1 MAQTKITAKAL
12 DEPARKILE
21 IPAGLKPYFQEYDV
35 SALDPQSAADL
46 VIQRT
51 LEFGTWNEV
60 RWLFGFYG
68 YPRIRI
74 FIRQRGERTLSPVAF
89 NYWRKLFK
97 VERWQGSPFPTPKGE
112 IWRT

>member
-1 MAQTKITAKAL
+1 MAHTKISAKAL
-12 DEPARKILE
+12 DEPAQKTQE
-21 IPAGLKPYFQEYDV
+21 IPAGLKPYFQEYDPA
-35 SALDPQSAADL
+35 ALDLRGAADL

-51 LEFGTWNEV
+51 LEFGTWDEV
-60 RWLFGFYG
+60 RWLFSLYG

-74 FIRQRGERTLSPVAF
+74 FLSQRGERTLSPVAF

-97 VERWQGSPFPTPKGE
+97 LDRWRGSPFPTPKGE